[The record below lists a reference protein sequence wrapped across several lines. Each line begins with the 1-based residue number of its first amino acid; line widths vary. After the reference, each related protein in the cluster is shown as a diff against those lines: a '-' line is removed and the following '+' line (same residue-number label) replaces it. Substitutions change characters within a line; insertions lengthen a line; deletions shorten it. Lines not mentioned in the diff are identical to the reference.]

1 MFWYF
6 NFAEIGYFQ
15 NFVVPGAGARYQ
27 ERFLQSGG
35 DDEVRVIKV
44 NTCHLEMAILATVAR
59 PEEADDLLV
68 PRQCFET
75 LRSIDQSEESIKRT
89 DQSEESI
96 KRIDQ
101 SEETIRRTDQSEESI
116 RRIDQ
121 SEESIY
127 LFVLPECEED
137 TVLGAVGHN

>member
-44 NTCHLEMAILATVAR
+44 NASHLEMAILATVAR

-68 PRQCFET
+68 VSRQCFET

-96 KRIDQ
+96 
-101 SEETIRRTDQSEESI
+101 
-116 RRIDQ
+116 
-121 SEESIY
+121 Y
-127 LFVLPECEED
+127 LFVLPECEQD
-137 TVLGAVGHN
+137 PVLGAVGHN

>member
-1 MFWYF
+1 MTMFWYF

-44 NTCHLEMAILATVAR
+44 NASHLEMAILATVAR

-68 PRQCFET
+68 VPRQCFET
-75 LRSIDQSEESIKRT
+75 LRSIDQSEESIK
-89 DQSEESI
+89 
-96 KRIDQ
+96 
-101 SEETIRRTDQSEESI
+101 
-116 RRIDQ
+116 RIDQ